1 MAEVTPTTPVT
12 IDQDQAA
19 LIRSELESY
28 GLGALWDV
36 VREYLLDGYSDPE
49 AIFRQIE
56 NDDNYKRLLY
66 QRFPALENLR
76 KENQSRA
83 SRGEPPI
90 AVPSPAQYVQMER
103 GYADA
108 LQGMPGNWAS
118 KANITQWISS
128 GVSVEQVDKRV
139 ATAKDYIDYNL
150 NPQVKAELRD
160 IYGLTDADMLN
171 YVLSDPRR
179 QEELQAEFDV
189 RMKQATV
196 GGAAQSRGLGIS
208 DSLRDEI
215 ASSSDSV
222 YTFGQA
228 AAGFESVAAEADDY
242 ARLSAISGINTSR
255 DDLIRE
261 EFNLAGGSSTTKVKK
276 RLASQERGRFSGSSA
291 IGANSLRVSGI
302 GTQ

>member
-1 MAEVTPTTPVT
+1 MADTPIT
-12 IDQDQAA
+12 IDPDQSA

-36 VREYLLDGYSDPE
+36 VYGYLQDGYADSE
-49 AIFRQIE
+49 VIFRQIE
-56 NDDNYKRLLY
+56 NDDRYKQLLY

-76 KENQSRA
+76 KENASRA
-83 SRGEPPI
+83 ARGEPPLT
-90 AVPSPAQYVQMER
+90 VPSPATYVAMER

-108 LQGMPGNWAS
+108 LQGMPGNWAT
-118 KANITQWISS
+118 KENITKWISS

-150 NPQVKAELRD
+150 NPDVKAELRD
-160 IYGLTDADMLN
+160 IYGLNDADMLE

-179 QEELQAEFDV
+179 QEELQAEYDL
-189 RMKQATV
+189 RIKQATV
-196 GGAAQSRGLGIS
+196 GGAARSRGMGIS
-208 DSLRDEI
+208 DSLRNEI

-228 AAGFESVAAEADDY
+228 AARFESVAAQADDY
-242 ARLSAISGINTSR
+242 AKLSAISGINTSR

-261 EFNLAGGSSTTKVKK
+261 EFNLSGGSSTTKLKK

-291 IGANSLRVSGI
+291 VGANSLRVSGL

>member
-1 MAEVTPTTPVT
+1 MAEPTTTTPVT
-12 IDQDQAA
+12 IDPDQSA

-28 GLGALWDV
+28 GLRALWDV
-36 VREYLLDGYSDPE
+36 VYEYLLDGYSDPE

-56 NDDNYKRLLY
+56 TDDRYNQLYY
-66 QRFPALENLR
+66 QRFPALQNLR
-76 KENQSRA
+76 KENQARA
-83 SRGEPPI
+83 ARGEPPL

-103 GYADA
+103 GYAEV
-108 LQGMPGNWAS
+108 LQGMPGDWAS
-118 KANITQWISS
+118 KSNITQWISS
-128 GVSVEQVDKRV
+128 GVSVEQVDRRV
-139 ATAKDYIDYNL
+139 GTAKDYIDYNL
-150 NPQVKAELRD
+150 NPQVKSELRD

-179 QEELQAEFDV
+179 QEELQAEFDL

-196 GGAAQSRGLGIS
+196 GGAARSRGMGIS

-228 AAGFESVAAEADDY
+228 AAGFESVAAQADDY
-242 ARLSAISGINTSR
+242 AKLSAIAGINTSR

-261 EFNLAGGSSTTKVKK
+261 EFNLAGGSSTTKLKR

-291 IGANSLRVSGI
+291 IGANSLRVSGL

>member
-1 MAEVTPTTPVT
+1 MAEVTPTTPAE
-12 IDQDQAA
+12 IDRDQAA
-19 LIRSELESY
+19 LIRSELEGY

-36 VREYLLDGYSDPE
+36 VYGYLLDGYSDPE

-56 NDDNYKRLLY
+56 NDDNYKQLLY

-83 SRGEPPI
+83 ARGEPPI

-108 LQGMPGNWAS
+108 LQGMPGDWAT
-118 KANITQWISS
+118 KANITQWISN

-139 ATAKDYIDYNL
+139 TTAKDYIDYNL
-150 NPQVKAELRD
+150 NPQVRAELRD
-160 IYGLTDADMLN
+160 IYGLSDADMLN
-171 YVLSDPRR
+171 YVLSDSRR

-196 GGAAQSRGLGIS
+196 GGAANSRGISLS

-228 AAGFESVAAEADDY
+228 AAGFEGVAGEADDY

-261 EFNLAGGSSTTKVKK
+261 EFGLAGASSTTKLKK
-276 RLASQERGRFSGSSA
+276 RLASQERARFSGSSA
-291 IGANSLRVSGI
+291 VGANSLRVSGL

>member
-1 MAEVTPTTPVT
+1 MAETTPTPPVV

-19 LIRSELESY
+19 LIKSELESY
-28 GLGALWDV
+28 GLGSLWDV
-36 VREYLLDGYSDPE
+36 VYGYLQDGYTDSDV
-49 AIFRQIE
+49 IFRQIE
-56 NDDNYKRLLY
+56 NDDRYKQLLY

-76 KENQSRA
+76 KENQARA
-83 SRGEPPI
+83 ARGEPPV

-103 GYADA
+103 GYAEV
-108 LQGMPGNWAS
+108 LQGMPGDWAS

-139 ATAKDYIDYNL
+139 STAKDYIDYNL
-150 NPQVKAELRD
+150 NPEVRAELRD
-160 IYGLTDADMLN
+160 IYGLSDADMLN
-171 YVLSDPRR
+171 YVLSDSRR
-179 QEELQAEFDV
+179 QEELQAEFDL

-196 GGAAQSRGLGIS
+196 GGAANSRGIGVS
-208 DSLRDEI
+208 DSLRNEI

-228 AAGFESVAAEADDY
+228 AAGFESVAAQADDY
-242 ARLSAISGINTSR
+242 AKLSAISGINTSR

-261 EFNLAGGSSTTKVKK
+261 EFNLSGGSSTTKLKK

-291 IGANSLRVSGI
+291 VGANSLRVSGL